1 MNLLC
6 TLLKAFEKVGGG
18 KGDGMG
24 LGGLVI
30 DLWGG
35 KRARRRMGWGKGGK
49 GVGEEVGWFEVKR
62 GRLTR
67 MVERP

>member
-6 TLLKAFEKVGGG
+6 TRLKAFEKVGGG

-35 KRARRRMGWGKGGK
+35 RGQD
-49 GVGEEVGWFEVKR
+49 GEWDGEKEER
-62 GRLTR
+62 G
-67 MVERP
+67 

>member
-1 MNLLC
+1 
-6 TLLKAFEKVGGG
+6 
-18 KGDGMG
+18 
-24 LGGLVI
+24 
-30 DLWGG
+30 
-35 KRARRRMGWGKGGK
+35 MGWGKGGK